1 MGQEARLGLKLSHF
15 RLSELWLV
23 GQCWFQGSV
32 DGLALF
38 VGGLVDLVDGFQVV
52 DGLVAL
58 WQETLDRVAP
68 FPGRYVLRRG
78 FSTVV
83 ATDFAD
89 GSMDFVYLDALH
101 SYRDGMNDILAWW
114 PKVEWGLGEEWSES
128 ALALVRGVLIVH
140 HRRSLSRSWWSCVC
154 RGV

>member
-1 MGQEARLGLKLSHF
+1 M
-15 RLSELWLV
+15 
-23 GQCWFQGSV
+23 
-32 DGLALF
+32 
-38 VGGLVDLVDGFQVV
+38 
-52 DGLVAL
+52 
-58 WQETLDRVAP
+58 TLDRVAP

-128 ALALVRGVLIVH
+128 ALALVRAFEDDSCPQHALVEV
-140 HRRSLSRSWWSCVC
+140 SLYNVVVCVSWCVRVSQVKKGGLFC
-154 RGV
+154 GDDYFTGYLDQGTATFGNTPLGHPCVGH